1 MPDAEEEK
9 AQPAPLRIPRFIN
22 DSLKNKYNFDVK
34 IQDSQRDP
42 SGKPES
48 KVDLVR
54 RLQEAHILMNAL
66 PKEIR

>member
-1 MPDAEEEK
+1 MQDEDDK
-9 AQPAPLRIPRFIN
+9 SQPAPLRIPKFMN
-22 DSLKNKYNFDVK
+22 DPLKNKYNFDVK
-34 IQDSQRDP
+34 YQDSQRD
-42 SGKPES
+42 SGRQPQS